1 MNGALVGIA
10 GAAILA
16 LGIGFLAGR
25 GRQMSLEQW
34 TVAGRSFGAPLV
46 FLLMAGEVYTTFTF
60 LGASGFAYGKGGPV
74 YYILCYAPLAYI
86 MSYFMLPPIW
96 RYARDNGLYSQPD
109 FFVSKYDSPTL
120 GVVVAL
126 VGIVALI
133 PYLVLQFKGL
143 GIVVE
148 AAGYGVIGSTPA
160 IWIGA
165 AVATAYVMV
174 SGVRGSAWTAVAKD
188 FMILAVVVFL
198 GIYLPLHYYGGLE
211 AMFAAIE
218 QAKPGFTALPA
229 RGESVWWFSST
240 VLLTALGFYMWP
252 HAFGS
257 IYTARSARV
266 IRQNAVLLPLYQLIL
281 LFVFLVGFASI
292 LVIPDL
298 KGADVDLALF
308 KLSVKTFDPWLIGVI
323 GAAGVLTAL
332 VPGSMILMTAATLL
346 ANNLYRAVD
355 RSAGDARIVTTAKLL
370 VPVVALVA
378 IYFALQGG
386 QTIVALL
393 LLGYSFVTQ
402 LFPALAFSLPR
413 NRWITREGAVA
424 GILSGVATVAAV
436 GLTHTTIA
444 TLVPAL
450 PAEVKEINVGIIA
463 LAVNFLVLVAVS
475 AAVRLAPA
483 YTSRQGTLSR
493 RGGPKTPVWPEF

>member
-1 MNGALVGIA
+1 VNGALVGIA

-109 FFVSKYDSPTL
+109 FFVRKYDSPTL

-143 GIVVE
+143 GIIVE

-165 AVATAYVMV
+165 TVATAYAMM

-218 QAKPGFTALPA
+218 QAKPGFTALPQ

-281 LFVFLVGFASI
+281 LFVFLVGFAAI

-308 KLSVKTFDPWLIGVI
+308 KLSVETFNPWLVGVI

-346 ANNLYRAVD
+346 ANNLYRAID

-402 LFPALAFSLPR
+402 LFPALAFSLAR

-424 GILSGVATVAAV
+424 GILSGVATVAVV

-444 TLVPAL
+444 TLFPAL
-450 PAEVKEINVGIIA
+450 PVEIKEINVGIIA

-475 AAVRLAPA
+475 AAMRLAPA
-483 YTSRQGTLSR
+483 YALRQGTLS
-493 RGGPKTPVWPEF
+493 RGGPKTPVWPES